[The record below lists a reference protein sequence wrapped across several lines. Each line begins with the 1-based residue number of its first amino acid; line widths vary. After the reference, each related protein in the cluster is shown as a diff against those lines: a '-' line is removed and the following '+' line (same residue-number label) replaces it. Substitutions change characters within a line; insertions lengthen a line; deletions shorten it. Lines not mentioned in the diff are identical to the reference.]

1 MSKASIK
8 ASIRSVNASLKTV
21 NGDISDLKAAKQA
34 VNAVKTTLDYKVT
47 GSYHLEGDKYDSL
60 EQDEKDILSNLKRDM
75 ITKKENVIEQLDAA
89 ISSKETTAF
98 SLSQTLSTLTAQL
111 AAMK

>member
-1 MSKASIK
+1 
-8 ASIRSVNASLKTV
+8 
-21 NGDISDLKAAKQA
+21 
-34 VNAVKTTLDYKVT
+34 
-47 GSYHLEGDKYDSL
+47 
-60 EQDEKDILSNLKRDM
+60 M

-89 ISSKETTAF
+89 ISSKETTAS